1 MIVESQRLNVVR
13 VLVITER
20 RAGRV
25 VMSVMIA
32 AAIHV
37 VHAEK
42 MVADIP
48 AARGVMTV
56 VAIREIRA
64 EMTVADIPAA
74 RGGTTV
80 VVIRVTEGE
89 RIVAGIPAARGVT
102 IAESIHVIEG
112 ERIVAGIRVAQGVTI
127 AEVIR
132 VAGVVMIEV
141 AHPNA
146 DESTLMVPS
155 STDTPATNSASTP
168 TVR

>member
-1 MIVESQRLNVVR
+1 VVVIRVTEGERIV
-13 VLVITER
+13 
-20 RAGRV
+20 AG
-25 VMSVMIA
+25 
-32 AAIHV
+32 
-37 VHAEK
+37 
-42 MVADIP
+42 IP
-48 AARGVMTV
+48 AARGVT
-56 VAIREIRA
+56 IA
-64 EMTVADIPAA
+64 E
-74 RGGTTV
+74 G
-80 VVIRVTEGE
+80 IRVTEGE

-155 STDTPATNSASTP
+155 STDTTATNSASTP